1 MELAQSVCRL
11 YKKFHSGEEELGDC
25 DAGCPFARDGI
36 MCYCKTHNRFINME
50 THCVECNSA
59 CSFVRIERGLNVCIL
74 SGRMYDYELS
84 DEGRHKY
91 EACTGVENMNC
102 VRNEG
107 EKVIKRTRFYAEASG
122 ADNERL
128 KLIRDR
134 LFEIA
139 TVVIDSLSTSIPSS
153 VRHDMAHAACHSYCL
168 TRSHELFT
176 LRFPFKTFVAVFLVV
191 CLRDPIRIKGA
202 ISWNVVYPDQ
212 FKHATHWAKIIQE
225 GRTRSITTKELLLRN
240 MARSR
245 PEIVSLSQYN
255 PFIIPVMAI
264 QWDDILTI
272 KF

>member
-11 YKKFHSGEEELGDC
+11 YKKFHFDEELGDC
-25 DAGCPFARDGI
+25 DSGCMFERDGVV
-36 MCYCKTHNRFINME
+36 CYCKLHNRFINADVH
-50 THCVECNSA
+50 TAECSSS
-59 CSFVRIERGLNVCIL
+59 CSFVRIDRGLNVCIL
-74 SGRMYDYELS
+74 SGRTYDYELS

-91 EACTGVENMNC
+91 EACTGIENMNC
-102 VRNEG
+102 VRNAE
-107 EKVIKRTRFYAEASG
+107 EKKIKRTRFYAEASG

-134 LFEIA
+134 LFQVA
-139 TVVIDSLSTSIPSS
+139 TLVIDSISTSIPAD
-153 VRHDMAHAACHSYCL
+153 VRYDMTHAACQSYCL
-168 TRSHELFT
+168 ARSRALFT
-176 LRFPFKTFVAVFLVV
+176 IRFPFKTFVAVFLVV
-191 CLRDPIRIKGA
+191 CLRQPLRIKGA

-212 FKHATHWAKIIQE
+212 FKHATHWANIIQE